1 LELVI
6 YAIPKFFFSDDA
18 VCGRFVLIGDEES
31 QKFKS
36 MRGSQLEVY
45 ETETKIGRDA
55 GGWMTHT
62 QFPNYKQ

>member
-1 LELVI
+1 
-6 YAIPKFFFSDDA
+6 
-18 VCGRFVLIGDEES
+18 VLIGDEES